1 MLLNK
6 DSQGKNGGIKKK
18 KKVLDQTDYGW
29 TPVIKWLELNML
41 RVDGSV
47 WLNKCNPS
55 QEHCIFNDITAFD
68 ADRSHWG
75 R

>member
-1 MLLNK
+1 MLMNK
-6 DSQGKNGGIKKK
+6 DSQGKNGGIKNKK
-18 KKVLDQTDYGW
+18 KSIG

-55 QEHCIFNDITAFD
+55 QEHYIFNDITAFD